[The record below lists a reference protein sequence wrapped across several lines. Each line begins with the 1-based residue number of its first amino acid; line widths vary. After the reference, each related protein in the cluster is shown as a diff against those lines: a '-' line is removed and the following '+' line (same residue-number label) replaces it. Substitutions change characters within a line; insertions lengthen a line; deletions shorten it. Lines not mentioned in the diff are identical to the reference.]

1 MKYILFNVMLLA
13 GTVSLH
19 AESVENDT
27 RNKLKDPLYFQLYG
41 GINKSANENLP
52 WTEFSKYPW
61 AAGAF
66 IGVGKEFTPVWG
78 WHVAFRY
85 NRNKSR
91 NVQECESPDTWSWD
105 NLGLFADVTLDLTDA
120 ICRRNLKE
128 GKKYRRWN
136 VKAFAGI
143 GGGYTFNFT
152 EVPLSYSDPYN
163 RGSQVVGGARA
174 GITATYRVA
183 KNWRVGAELSH
194 TMFLDNFNGVE
205 AGMPFDARTNLSVG
219 VTYLVGK
226 RKKHEEPINV
236 EYDTRL
242 RVIPVLPYILPA
254 VEDVKVRRIFGR
266 AFIDF
271 PVNETVINPNYRR
284 NPQELRRILA
294 TVDSALFDRSMQVT
308 SISLHGYASPESS
321 YSNNARLSKGRA
333 ASLQSYLQKH
343 YSFKSS
349 LFVLENTPEDWDN
362 LRNFIAAGDR
372 KRVKGDVWYESQNIF
387 DTPETPEVILNNRDE
402 LLRVIDMQIEK
413 DEKEEMLKRVGNGEP
428 YKWLIKYVYPGLRH
442 TDYIIEYVV
451 RHYPVKE
458 ARRLIYTHPE
468 ALSTNEMYQVANSY
482 SVGSDGWL
490 DALLIAAKQY
500 PEDETANLNAACACV
515 RVKRLKDAKR
525 YLLMAGDSDQ
535 SRYLDCVIRA
545 MDGSAKWRMDNGKVV
560 LIP

>member
-1 MKYILFNVMLLA
+1 MKYILFNVLLLA

-78 WHVAFRY
+78 WRVAFRY

-91 NVQECESPDTWSWD
+91 NVQECESPDTWRWD
-105 NLGLFADVTLDLTDA
+105 NIGLFADVTYDITDA
-120 ICRRNLKE
+120 VCRRNIKE
-128 GKKYRRWN
+128 NKEYRKWN

-143 GGGYTFNFT
+143 GLGYTFNFS
-152 EVPLSYSDPYN
+152 EVPLSYTDPYN

-205 AGMPFDARTNLSVG
+205 AGMPLDARTNLSIG
-219 VTYLVGK
+219 VTYLIGK
-226 RKKHEEPINV
+226 RKRNV
-236 EYDTRL
+236 VPVGVVYDDRL
-242 RVIPVLPYILPA
+242 RVVPVLPFVLPVA
-254 VEDVKVRRIFGR
+254 ENVKVRRIFGR

-294 TVDSALFDRSMQVT
+294 TVDSALFDKSMQVT
-308 SISLHGYASPESS
+308 RISLHGYASPESP
-321 YSNNARLSKGRA
+321 YSNNMRLSKGRA
-333 ASLQSYLQKH
+333 VSLQSYLQRH
-343 YSFKSS
+343 YSFNSS
-349 LFVLENTPEDWDN
+349 LFVLDNTPEDWDN
-362 LRNFIAAGDR
+362 LRDFIAAGDR
-372 KRVKGDVWYESQNIF
+372 KRVKGDVWYESQTIF
-387 DTPETPEVILNNRDE
+387 DTPATPEVVLKNRDE
-402 LLRVIDMQIEK
+402 LLRVIDLQIDK
-413 DEKEEMLKRVGNGEP
+413 DEKEELLKRVGNGEP
-428 YKWLIKYVYPGLRH
+428 YRWLMKHVYPGLRH

-500 PEDETANLNAACACV
+500 PQDQTANLNAACACV
-515 RVKRLKDAKR
+515 KVKRLKDAKH
-525 YLLMAGDSDQ
+525 YLSMTGDSEQ
-535 SRYLDCVIRA
+535 SRYLSSVISA
-545 MDGSAKWRMDNGKVV
+545 MDGTAKWTMENGKVV